1 MRPLLARSSL
11 VARSSLLL
19 ALLLAFS
26 GTAIAGPEPVDSPK
40 PKTPAKDEE
49 KFPIPKDA
57 TGGEAAPGGGGKILM
72 YKVPRGKMAVAT
84 ETKEALTKAGWKI
97 TNDGTASPSGRSIR
111 MEVTSKSGKLYKV
124 SFTGVDDKESAI
136 ILTMP

>member
-1 MRPLLARSSL
+1 MRTILVSVVLSL
-11 VARSSLLL
+11 SVP
-19 ALLLAFS
+19 AFADAPKEKP
-26 GTAIAGPEPVDSPK
+26 TA
-40 PKTPAKDEE
+40 PAKVED

-72 YKVPRGKMAVAT
+72 YKVPRGKTVVAA
-84 ETKEALTKAGWKI
+84 EVKESLTKGGWKI

-111 MEVTSKSGKLYKV
+111 VEVTSKSGKLYKV

-136 ILTMP
+136 ILTLPSL

>member
-1 MRPLLARSSL
+1 MRTLLFSVLLSL
-11 VARSSLLL
+11 VPAAAL
-19 ALLLAFS
+19 ADA
-26 GTAIAGPEPVDSPK
+26 PKKEPAPV
-40 PKTPAKDEE
+40 AEE

-57 TGGEAAPGGGGKILM
+57 TGGDAAPGGGGKILM
-72 YKVPRGKMAVAT
+72 YKVPRGKTAVAA
-84 ETKEALTKAGWKI
+84 EVKESLTKGGWKI

-136 ILTMP
+136 ILTNP

>member
-1 MRPLLARSSL
+1 MRT
-11 VARSSLLL
+11 LLL
-19 ALLLAFS
+19 AILLAS
-26 GTAIAGPEPVDSPK
+26 PIAAAAPPPVDA
-40 PKTPAKDEE
+40 PAKKQPAPKEEE

-72 YKVPRGKMAVAT
+72 YKVPRGKLVVAN
-84 ETKEALTKAGWKI
+84 EAKEALTKGGWKI

-136 ILTMP
+136 ILTLP

>member
-1 MRPLLARSSL
+1 MRT
-11 VARSSLLL
+11 LLL
-19 ALLLAFS
+19 ALLLSLSA
-26 GTAIAGPEPVDSPK
+26 TAIAAPPPVDTPK
-40 PKTPAKDEE
+40 AKPIDPKAEE

-72 YKVPRGKMAVAT
+72 YKVPRGKLVVAN

-136 ILTMP
+136 ILTLP

>member
-1 MRPLLARSSL
+1 MRFLLFVCLLA
-11 VARSSLLL
+11 AP
-19 ALLLAFS
+19 AYA
-26 GTAIAGPEPVDSPK
+26 EPVDA
-40 PKTPAKDEE
+40 PAKKQPAAEE

-57 TGGEAAPGGGGKILM
+57 TGGDAAPGGGGKILM
-72 YKVPRGKMAVAT
+72 YKVPRGKLAVAT
-84 ETKEALTKAGWKI
+84 ETKDALTKAGWKI

>member
-1 MRPLLARSSL
+1 MR
-11 VARSSLLL
+11 SLLL
-19 ALLLAFS
+19 AILLAS
-26 GTAIAGPEPVDSPK
+26 PAALAAPVDNKAPPSQ
-40 PKTPAKDEE
+40 AED

-57 TGGEAAPGGGGKILM
+57 TGGDAAPGGGGKIVM
-72 YKVPRGKMAVAT
+72 YKVPRGKTAVAA
-84 ETKEALTKAGWKI
+84 EVKQSLTKGGWKI

-136 ILTMP
+136 ILTLP